1 MIVCYFVSS
10 TAHKSPQIKP
20 STLFMQARVDWVL
33 NIFGTQVTKEN
44 RPVRPVSPDYLS
56 VSYDCGLPLYFE
68 TFKVGF
74 SLSKKVTFVSFHENP
89 KRTFPS
95 WDIYIFVLTFW
106 LCRNGLIRKLL
117 LLKFV
122 TSQTGQQIITI
133 QMLFNI
139 SRNIGSQTMKSG
151 QIIEYNMRNAKLEH
165 EKLVPDLFMNN

>member
-44 RPVRPVSPDYLS
+44 RPVRPVFPDYLS

-74 SLSKKVTFVSFHENP
+74 SLSKKVTFVSFHESPLKMMKNAFYFML
-89 KRTFPS
+89 KELFLLEIFTFLS
-95 WDIYIFVLTFW
+95 
-106 LCRNGLIRKLL
+106 
-117 LLKFV
+117 
-122 TSQTGQQIITI
+122 
-133 QMLFNI
+133 
-139 SRNIGSQTMKSG
+139 
-151 QIIEYNMRNAKLEH
+151 
-165 EKLVPDLFMNN
+165 